1 MPASG
6 WLQNDRENI
15 LLPVSEGCG
24 RKTGCIPKLKVEFI
38 EALKYNYVKGK
49 VLA

>member
-1 MPASG
+1 MT
-6 WLQNDRENI
+6 EKTFF
-15 LLPVSEGCG
+15 LPDTEGCG
-24 RKTGCIPKLKVEFI
+24 RKTGCNPKLKVEFI